1 MTRRITHFGI
11 VVNDAAAACDLWCD
25 SFGMKKAGD
34 MQIAEEGIRSVFISV
49 DGTAGL
55 VYSSFNGV
63 HGFEWL
69 FLALGLFADLA
80 SYAGGGYQ
88 NQRRTVAYN

>member
-1 MTRRITHFGI
+1 MFPT
-11 VVNDAAAACDLWCD
+11 
-25 SFGMKKAGD
+25 S
-34 MQIAEEGIRSVFISV
+34 SSP
-49 DGTAGL
+49 AGL

-69 FLALGLFADLA
+69 FLALRLFADLA